1 MSVYWGDLCLAGCV
15 NAAVE
20 MCGEGEEGGAM
31 PSMVKTTRRTT
42 SVTKTAA
49 VYTMKHI
56 LGIFNVECA
65 RTDGFGCFSRDGEH
79 IVRD

>member
-1 MSVYWGDLCLAGCV
+1 M

-20 MCGEGEEGGAM
+20 MCGEGEEGRAM
-31 PSMVKTTRRTT
+31 PSMVKTTRRTK
-42 SVTKTAA
+42 SVTKTA
-49 VYTMKHI
+49 VIYTMRHR

-65 RTDGFGCFSRDGEH
+65 CTDGFGCFSRDGEH